1 MTSVSTDLAVA
12 IEESPNSSIVM
23 IGPATSKFQ
32 IANPSMPPQDSIEL
46 AIFLADTQKQFA
58 RFSEGSN
65 VVGGD
70 LDVATATKHEGFKWI
85 KRKYYYDRG
94 LNPLP
99 QETDHV

>member
-1 MTSVSTDLAVA
+1 
-12 IEESPNSSIVM
+12 M
-23 IGPATSKFQ
+23 IGCATSKIQ
-32 IANPSMPPQDSIEL
+32 LANPAMPTQDSIEL

-58 RFSEGSN
+58 RFSDGSN

-70 LDVATATKHEGFKWI
+70 LDVATVTKHEGFKWI